1 MNSFSTETRA
11 IRKFGAVG
19 FVFFGALF
27 LVSLWRQKFV
37 LTWFF
42 GILACLCLGCLLLP
56 SPMRP
61 LYTGWMRLSHA
72 LGRLTTLVILSVAY
86 YVVIMPTALLK
97 RLFGGR
103 PLPISP
109 DRSADTYWVTRSE
122 PAQPKERFE
131 KRY

>member
-11 IRKFGAVG
+11 IRKFGAIG

-27 LVSLWRQKFV
+27 LLSLWRQGPV
-37 LTWFF
+37 LPWFF

-56 SPMRP
+56 SQMRP
-61 LYTGWMRLSHA
+61 VYTGWMRFSHA
-72 LGRLTTLVILSVAY
+72 LGRLTTLLILSMAY
-86 YVVIMPTALLK
+86 YIVITPTGLLK

-103 PLPISP
+103 PFPTSP
-109 DRSADTYWVTRSE
+109 DRSADSYWVTRSE

>member
-61 LYTGWMRLSHA
+61 LYVGWMRLSHA
-72 LGRLTTLVILSVAY
+72 LARLTTLVILGVAY
-86 YVVIMPTALLK
+86 YVVITPTALLK

>member
-1 MNSFSTETRA
+1 MSSFSTETPA

-19 FVFFGALF
+19 FAFFGALS
-27 LVSLWRQKFV
+27 LVSLWRQKPV
-37 LTWFF
+37 LTWLF

-56 SPMRP
+56 SLMKPFYR
-61 LYTGWMRLSHA
+61 GWMRFSHV
-72 LGRLTTLVILSVAY
+72 LGRFMTLLILTVAY
-86 YVVIMPTALLK
+86 YVVITPASLLK

-103 PLPISP
+103 PLPTSP
-109 DRSADTYWVTRSE
+109 DRAANTYWITRPE